1 MKKEKSLN
9 TIIRSQSNNFNV
21 LSTES
26 LQQITGG
33 KGKKRGI
40 GDDIIWDIVD

>member
-1 MKKEKSLN
+1 MKTEKSLN
-9 TIIRSQSNNFNV
+9 AIINNQSNNFNV
-21 LSTES
+21 LNIES

-33 KGKKRGI
+33 KGQKRGI

>member
-1 MKKEKSLN
+1 MKTEKSLISVN
-9 TIIRSQSNNFNV
+9 NIQSNNFNV
-21 LSTES
+21 LSIEN

-33 KGKKRGI
+33 KGQKRGI